1 MAATTI
7 ECPQCHFKN
16 SDDAEF
22 CEQCGAELPAPVAS
36 ASAATQVSSYGGAI
50 AASQPQVDGLV
61 CPKCKAPYVPG
72 DIFCFNCGNDLRNL
86 PGNTVAAA
94 PTASGTPAV
103 TPTSSATP
111 VANAQPAATA
121 AAANNMSEDD
131 WDKAFEHPATLAA
144 TPVAAA
150 ATPVAVTSVATPVT
164 PVQAP
169 DPVQNG
175 ASSSNGSA
183 FSAPVATATPVST
196 TATVGVTQLTLNVSG
211 PYGQQIVEFQG
222 RELLLGRTDAKTRV
236 FPDVNLDDSAASRR
250 HVSVWLEPG
259 DEQFYVQ
266 DLESA
271 NGTNLNGNE
280 IDPGIPVKL
289 NNGDILKIGTRY
301 SIQIHIS

>member
-36 ASAATQVSSYGGAI
+36 ANVATQVASYSGAI
-50 AASQPQVDGLV
+50 AAAQPQEDALV

-94 PTASGTPAV
+94 SGANGTSAAAPTANS
-103 TPTSSATP
+103 TP
-111 VANAQPAATA
+111 VATATPA
-121 AAANNMSEDD
+121 AAANGMSEDD
-131 WDKAFEHPATLAA
+131 WDKAFENPATAA
-144 TPVAAA
+144 ATPAPTPTPVAAA
-150 ATPVAVTSVATPVT
+150 TP
-164 PVQAP
+164 AP
-169 DPVQNG
+169 TADPVQNG
-175 ASSSNGSA
+175 SSANNSNNNA
-183 FSAPVATATPVST
+183 FSAPTVVATPVST
-196 TATVGVTQLTLNVSG
+196 PTATAGTTQLTLNVSG

-250 HVSVWLEPG
+250 HVSVWLESG
-259 DEQFYVQ
+259 EGQFYVQ

-271 NGTNLNGNE
+271 NGTSLNGND
-280 IDPGIPVKL
+280 IDPGVPIKL

>member
-7 ECPQCHFKN
+7 ECPQCHFQN

-36 ASAATQVSSYGGAI
+36 ANIATQVASYGGAI
-50 AASQPQVDGLV
+50 AAAQPQADALV

-94 PTASGTPAV
+94 ASANGTPAA
-103 TPTSSATP
+103 TPAANATP
-111 VANAQPAATA
+111 VATAQTA
-121 AAANNMSEDD
+121 AANGMSEDD
-131 WDKAFEHPATLAA
+131 WDKAFENPA
-144 TPVAAA
+144 TPVQATVQTPVVT
-150 ATPVAVTSVATPVT
+150 ATPVPTADPGQNGSANNAFSAPTVVATPV
-164 PVQAP
+164 
-169 DPVQNG
+169 
-175 ASSSNGSA
+175 SSPA
-183 FSAPVATATPVST
+183 ATA
-196 TATVGVTQLTLNVSG
+196 GVTQLTLNVSG
-211 PYGQQIVEFQG
+211 PYGQQTVEFQG

-250 HVSVWLEPG
+250 HVSVWLEAG
-259 DEQFYVQ
+259 DAQFYVQ

-271 NGTNLNGNE
+271 NGTSLNGNE
-280 IDPGIPVKL
+280 IDPGVPIKL